1 MIMMLSTGKMT
12 LMVIVITVIMMIMM
26 IMMTGSKMTTASSR
40 QGGTMLRTGSG
51 SSMIS
56 MVSRYTDGDTDDDD
70 DDDGDGD
77 AAGLV
82 PQIV

>member
-12 LMVIVITVIMMIMM
+12 ILVMVVTVIMM

-70 DDDGDGD
+70 DGDGD

-82 PQIV
+82 PQIY